1 MCFHAFSKGALKVTG
16 VDNNSENIRV
26 CNLINDYL
34 HYSCDFSVM
43 DVDSMN
49 SISGYDV
56 IFCLSINHWVKDKLN
71 LYDNLDYSGASVIYW
86 ESNDG
91 PLNDSVLKN
100 YDLFF
105 VAAVAETIQ
114 KIDSLFDDLTS
125 KKDREDEIHSID
137 YFKLV
142 SLDD

>member
-1 MCFHAFSKGALKVTG
+1 
-16 VDNNSENIRV
+16 
-26 CNLINDYL
+26 
-34 HYSCDFSVM
+34 
-43 DVDSMN
+43 MN

-71 LYDNLDYSGASVIYW
+71 LYDNLDYSGASVIYL

-105 VAAVAETIQ
+105 VG
-114 KIDSLFDDLTS
+114 
-125 KKDREDEIHSID
+125 
-137 YFKLV
+137 KLGGRFNYV
-142 SLDD
+142 CKRKNVEQD